1 MKNSSNNHLFISRE
15 RKMNREGYTVINLF
29 SLKFHIVE
37 YVCKLLAGRKAVLFS
52 LELFILFYLENHD

>member
-1 MKNSSNNHLFISRE
+1 
-15 RKMNREGYTVINLF
+15 MNREGYTVINLF

-37 YVCKLLAGRKAVLFS
+37 YVCKLLAGREAVLFS

>member
-1 MKNSSNNHLFISRE
+1 
-15 RKMNREGYTVINLF
+15 MNREGYTVINLF

>member
-1 MKNSSNNHLFISRE
+1 MKNNSNNHLFISRE
-15 RKMNREGYTVINLF
+15 RKTNREGYTVINLF

-37 YVCKLLAGRKAVLFS
+37 YVCKLLAGREAVLFS